1 MSTDAKMSFAL
12 DQVNTDAGG
21 GVDDSNNDKLRSSSL
36 SQVTSV
42 FQSFTARQ
50 LKQENTLSL
59 VHL

>member
-1 MSTDAKMSFAL
+1 MSFAL